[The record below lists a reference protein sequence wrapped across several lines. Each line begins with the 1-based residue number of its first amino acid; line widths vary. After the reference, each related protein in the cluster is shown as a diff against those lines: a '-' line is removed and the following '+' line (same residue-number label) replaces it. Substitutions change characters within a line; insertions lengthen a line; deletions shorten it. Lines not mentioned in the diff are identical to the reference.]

1 MGNNNF
7 KVSKKITN
15 LKNSDNIL
23 ESNFWRKNLL
33 N

>member
-1 MGNNNF
+1 MGFNNY
-7 KVSKKITN
+7 KVSKKINN